1 MPERHRR
8 EVALGIA
15 SGHEAAADRTV
26 YTRHPR
32 VRVRVRCGHP
42 QRLQCPVSRYA
53 EVSRQTTQA
62 GPGVP
67 AERVRAVSENAGDE
81 GRGVYRPDDVWGGRV
96 DFAQRLT
103 RLFEETRRPDGKR
116 WTLQYV
122 ADECVARGQTVT
134 KAYILHLKAG
144 QRTEPR
150 LSLVEALADVFRVPV
165 TYFHADYA
173 GRVTSDL
180 LPLLVAMHDPR
191 LRRLLGRADVAD
203 LAVLSEPPLAD
214 LVERYGIGG
223 LLARLVDPEVR
234 EQLAQAEAASA

>member
-1 MPERHRR
+1 MSDD
-8 EVALGIA
+8 A
-15 SGHEAAADRTV
+15 EAQ
-26 YTRHPR
+26 
-32 VRVRVRCGHP
+32 VRG
-42 QRLQCPVSRYA
+42 
-53 EVSRQTTQA
+53 E
-62 GPGVP
+62 
-67 AERVRAVSENAGDE
+67 
-81 GRGVYRPDDVWGGRV
+81 YRPGDVWGGRV

-173 GRVTSDL
+173 GRVTADL
-180 LPLLVAMHDPR
+180 LPLLLAMHDPG
-191 LRRLLGRADVAD
+191 LSRLLGRADVAD
-203 LAVLSEPPLAD
+203 LAVLSEPPLVN
-214 LVERYGIGG
+214 LVEEYGIAGF
-223 LLARLVDPEVR
+223 LARLADPRVSA
-234 EQLAQAEAASA
+234 LLGEADVPA

>member
-1 MPERHRR
+1 M
-8 EVALGIA
+8 
-15 SGHEAAADRTV
+15 
-26 YTRHPR
+26 
-32 VRVRVRCGHP
+32 
-42 QRLQCPVSRYA
+42 
-53 EVSRQTTQA
+53 
-62 GPGVP
+62 
-67 AERVRAVSENAGDE
+67 
-81 GRGVYRPDDVWGGRV
+81 YRPDDVWGGRV

-173 GRVTSDL
+173 GRVTTDL
-180 LPLLVAMHDPR
+180 LPLLLAMHDPG

-203 LAVLSEPPLAD
+203 LAALSTPPLVD
-214 LVERYGIGG
+214 LIEEHGIGG
-223 LLARLVDPEVR
+223 LLARMADPRVTTV
-234 EQLAQAEAASA
+234 LAEAETPA